1 MPEVPLWTRQES
13 IPEVRIPRVDSSAA
27 GGPERAMARTVG
39 ELGQISVEMGKKL
52 ADMQAV
58 QQYGNTSVAM
68 QKQLMDL
75 HDGITRSP
83 EFISNPELAEKK
95 FLDGAEKIKQG
106 FQGQISNARIQ
117 QQVQSDFGHHLLSY
131 TTQLR
136 HSVVQQQSIN
146 AKGDLLTNMNSL
158 LNMGVSG
165 DELIAGQS
173 KEKFA
178 NLVAASI
185 ATGSIKAD
193 SGKEM
198 VLKFN
203 QQMDEGRLKRL
214 MVLAPPGTASQALA
228 NGMFRDIPETDRIH
242 LFDMAT
248 KRDEAEIQKA
258 RTLANQAQEDIDKAA
273 AKQGYDTAMRDFA
286 GNKEAALQWLSLP
299 STMAG
304 ASPGVKERI
313 KGYLESDIAQE
324 QRQKDRER
332 VETNRKT
339 FNDFVNKKLTLAD
352 VDASTADAEI
362 KLHVHE
368 MARKSYEETYKTD
381 QATYLRTV
389 VEIESGKITRNEDLY
404 SRYGNGIGID
414 KKDDLEKMIHMKND
428 PSTGPFF
435 KQAVEMFD
443 DMYAYTQDKKARKPE
458 FIMLLKEEIK
468 TGNLKGE
475 DILKKAQGLLQYAP
489 KKWYDFGNPNDR
501 IWERTIE
508 ERPWLKLDVSPE
520 EAKRPSA
527 PLTGN
532 TVRQAVP
539 KGVTDQNRKTF
550 DAMTPGDR
558 AIIVNYLRANNLP
571 ITDELILEGYR
582 QMQGAASG
590 R

>member
-1 MPEVPLWTRQES
+1 MPEIPLWQGEKAN
-13 IPEVRIPRVDSSAA
+13 PELRMPRVPIEEA
-27 GGPERAMARTVG
+27 GRSDMAMAKTIG
-39 ELGQISVEMGKKL
+39 EIGQISVEMGKKL

-83 EFISNPELAEKK
+83 ELISNPELAEKR
-95 FLDGAEKIKQG
+95 FLDGAEKIQQG
-106 FQGQISNARIQ
+106 FQGQINNPRIQ

-131 TTQLR
+131 TTRLR
-136 HSVVQQQSIN
+136 HSVVQQQGIN
-146 AKGDLLTNMNSL
+146 AKGDLITNMNSL

-178 NLVAASI
+178 KLVAASI
-185 ATGSIKAD
+185 ATASIKAD
-193 SGKEM
+193 SGREM

-214 MVLAPPGTASQALA
+214 MVLAAPGTASQALA
-228 NGMFRDIPETDRIH
+228 NGMFRDIPEADRIH

-248 KRDEAEIQKA
+248 KRDEAEMQKA
-258 RTLANQAQEDIDKAA
+258 RTLANQAQEDLDKAA

-286 GNKEAALQWLSLP
+286 GDKSAALQWLSLP

-324 QRQKDRER
+324 QRQKDRDR

-339 FNDFVNKKLTLAD
+339 FNDFVDKKLTLAD

-362 KLHVHE
+362 KIHVHE
-368 MARKSYEETYKTD
+368 MARKSYEDTYKTD

-389 VEIESGKITRNEDLY
+389 AEIESGKITRNEDLY
-404 SRYGNGIGID
+404 PLYGNGVGID
-414 KKDDLEKMIHMKND
+414 KKDDLEKMLHMKND

-435 KQAVEMFD
+435 KQAMEMFD
-443 DMYAYTQDKKARKPE
+443 DMYAYTQDKKVRKPE
-458 FIMLLKEEIK
+458 FINLLKEEIK

-475 DILKKAQGLLQYAP
+475 AILQKAVSLLKYS
-489 KKWYDFGNPNDR
+489 
-501 IWERTIE
+501 ER
-508 ERPWLKLDVSPE
+508 K
-520 EAKRPSA
+520 A
-527 PLTGN
+527 
-532 TVRQAVP
+532 
-539 KGVTDQNRKTF
+539 
-550 DAMTPGDR
+550 
-558 AIIVNYLRANNLP
+558 
-571 ITDELILEGYR
+571 
-582 QMQGAASG
+582 
-590 R
+590 